1 MCIHTLTAAYSRKL
15 PTLTISVTLGLMFK
29 ISWQR
34 SYRHDHIKTQSL
46 HLSLSLSL
54 THTHTHTH
62 THTQQEIH
70 TNAKTVLL
78 KAVAWGISPSWASC
92 SLKYPSVDLMLF
104 RIAWH
109 PDKQLAQTLYRPT
122 NKYTQTHIVFTWMGR
137 FYYPFGDNISVPNR
151 KVRPKSSWNY

>member
-1 MCIHTLTAAYSRKL
+1 MFIHTLTAAYSRKL
-15 PTLTISVTLGLMFK
+15 PSWTIPVTLVLMFK

-46 HLSLSLSL
+46 HLSLSLS
-54 THTHTHTH
+54 H
-62 THTQQEIH
+62 THTQQKIH
-70 TNAKTVLL
+70 TNAKTMLL

-122 NKYTQTHIVFTWMGR
+122 NKHTQTNTHCVHLYGQVLLPFWGQHFWI
-137 FYYPFGDNISVPNR
+137 YP
-151 KVRPKSSWNY
+151 KEK